1 MIEDPGPLP
10 LVHPAPP
17 IVATPIAA
25 RRRAVAARRGT
36 APLHDASMV
45 ELNAELARGKTLLDR
60 LHTLPPNYGY
70 HEKVPVAAKKKLL
83 NITPNTR
90 ARLSERGV
98 DEILAETA
106 HARHELTQAQI
117 RLQAINNRSREE
129 VRQARNT
136 LEATL
141 NAPYIKL
148 NKEAEKA
155 HALHKHICELERL
168 AQSADPVVRR
178 RAEYELRNAQ
188 DLVHL
193 SRGATNLEDTEES
206 EQNFESAPSS
216 VSSLGVARRKPSKES
231 QNKEATTSEREISRS
246 SQSHNSPQR
255 LSGEF
260 DNPAFEWDEEQPIP
274 SPIAGDN
281 HQDITIRTPSVSI
294 NIRPANST
302 TQERRVRFSTPLG
315 SPQPARR
322 THRGMPAV
330 DFDNWLESLN
340 SESVSEAQQPPTQT
354 RSGRVVKAPD
364 RFDSNQENIREREL
378 KDISKAIKLS
388 KLEASELQASRAQEQ
403 DNLEQVLEDAEG
415 REEDDQD
422 EEDEIPPPND

>member
-1 MIEDPGPLP
+1 M
-10 LVHPAPP
+10 
-17 IVATPIAA
+17 
-25 RRRAVAARRGT
+25 
-36 APLHDASMV
+36 
-45 ELNAELARGKTLLDR
+45 
-60 LHTLPPNYGY
+60 
-70 HEKVPVAAKKKLL
+70 
-83 NITPNTR
+83 
-90 ARLSERGV
+90 
-98 DEILAETA
+98 AETA

-117 RLQAINNRSREE
+117 RLQNANNRSREE
-129 VRQARNT
+129 VRQARDN

-330 DFDNWLESLN
+330 DFNNWLESLN

-403 DNLEQVLEDAEG
+403 DDLEQVLEDVEG